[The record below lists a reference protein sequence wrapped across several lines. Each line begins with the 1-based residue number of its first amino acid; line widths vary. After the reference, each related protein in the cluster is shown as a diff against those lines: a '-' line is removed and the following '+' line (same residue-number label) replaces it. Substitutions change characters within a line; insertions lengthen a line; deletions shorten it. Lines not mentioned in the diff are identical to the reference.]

1 MRKRRPR
8 TGAVRLR
15 RVTKAGPTPSHARF
29 RDSARPGATGRT
41 STKNDEREKKV
52 SVLTHGSGPAGGA
65 DPAGFDPAD
74 FKRAFRGH
82 PAGVVVITVDGGRGP
97 AGFTA
102 TSLASLSLDPPLV
115 SFGISVTAS
124 SWPHVRDAE
133 SAVVHFLGAGHEHVA
148 RRFATSGID
157 RFAEPTSWRRL
168 PDGSPVLNETAGWL
182 RVRIADRIAAGD
194 HRVVIGLVE
203 EGDIRDGHR
212 PLLYHDGAYHSL

>member
-1 MRKRRPR
+1 MRNGPERPEEIQHRPARPR
-8 TGAVRLR
+8 T
-15 RVTKAGPTPSHARF
+15 TTH
-29 RDSARPGATGRT
+29 DSARSDVPAQT
-41 STKNDEREKKV
+41 SANSDEREKKV
-52 SVLTHGSGPAGGA
+52 SVLTHGSGPAAGA
-65 DPAGFDPAD
+65 EPAGFDPAD

-133 SAVVHFLGAGHEHVA
+133 SAVVHFLGADHEHVA

-168 PDGSPVLNETAGWL
+168 PDGSPVLDETAGWL
-182 RVRIADRIAAGD
+182 RVRIAERIAAGD

-203 EGDIRDGHR
+203 EGDIRGGHQ
-212 PLLYHDGAYHSL
+212 PLLYHNGAYHSL